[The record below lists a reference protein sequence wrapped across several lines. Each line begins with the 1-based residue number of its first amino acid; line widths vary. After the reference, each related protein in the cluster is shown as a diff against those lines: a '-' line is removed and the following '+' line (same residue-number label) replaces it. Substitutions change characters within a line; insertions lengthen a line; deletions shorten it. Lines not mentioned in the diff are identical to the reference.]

1 MHKKNSKTLDRN
13 LSAKDNFFFTSEPQ
27 AYVIDIANS
36 MLDKSRGSKVKLPD
50 LSPYVNI
57 NSPSTTRQSKH
68 NLTVQSP
75 SSSRNHMNI
84 LNTVTSPKISRI
96 NAVNLTKAL

>member
-1 MHKKNSKTLDRN
+1 MDRN
-13 LSAKDNFFFTSEPQ
+13 PSSKDNFFFTSEPQ

-36 MLDKSRGSKVKLPD
+36 MLDRSRGSKVKLPE
-50 LSPYVNI
+50 LNPYMNI
-57 NSPSTTRQSKH
+57 NSPSTARQSKH

-96 NAVNLTKAL
+96 NAVNLNKEL